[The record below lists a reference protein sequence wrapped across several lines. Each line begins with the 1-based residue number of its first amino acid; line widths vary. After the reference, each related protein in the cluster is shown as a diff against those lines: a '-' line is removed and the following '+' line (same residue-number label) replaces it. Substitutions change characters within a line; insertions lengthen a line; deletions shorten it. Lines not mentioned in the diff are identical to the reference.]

1 MNSIFGELTVADI
14 VTRINNIVNQS
25 SYISAACEA
34 LSAMGNGDSG
44 EPGAPGNVMGA
55 SKAEALAEV
64 VRCRETTNQ
73 QILRIYEKIYDDL
86 LRSSGFAADLPNE

>member
-14 VTRINNIVNQS
+14 LNRISNIINQT

-44 EPGAPGNVMGA
+44 EPVA
-55 SKAEALAEV
+55 STAEALAEV
-64 VRCRETTNQ
+64 VRSRETTNQ
-73 QILRIYEKIYDDL
+73 QILRLYEKIYDDL
-86 LRSSGFAADLPNE
+86 LRSSSPSMPEKTTSNE

>member
-14 VTRINNIVNQS
+14 LSRINNIINQT

-44 EPGAPGNVMGA
+44 EPGAPT
-55 SKAEALAEV
+55 AEALAEV

-86 LRSSGFAADLPNE
+86 LRSSSLATHEKPNPNE

>member
-1 MNSIFGELTVADI
+1 MNSIFGEMTVADI
-14 VTRINNIVNQS
+14 LSRINNIVSQT
-25 SYISAACEA
+25 SYISAACET

-44 EPGAPGNVMGA
+44 EPGNV
-55 SKAEALAEV
+55 AEALAEL

-86 LRSSGFAADLPNE
+86 LRSSGCRAGDSEP